1 MKSNLLTIIFLLFT
15 TFSGFGQNND
25 SPSNTVQF
33 IDSLAKTN
41 KIDLCVVYAGG
52 IQWGEK
58 KHKFSFEN
66 NILILE
72 LQGMGKY
79 KKAYYNMDKLVSFY
93 ILEDRLI
100 FNFQK

>member
-1 MKSNLLTIIFLLFT
+1 MKIKFLTIIFLLFI
-15 TFSGFGQNND
+15 TFSGFSQNTD
-25 SPSNTVQF
+25 SPKNTVQF

-41 KIDLCVVYAGG
+41 RIDLCVVYAGG

-79 KKAYYNMDKLVSFY
+79 KRAYYNMDKLVSFY
-93 ILEDRLI
+93 ILEDRMI
-100 FNFQK
+100 FNFQR